1 MGYGDQV
8 GGHTSAMSAQAQ
20 QFISQADQFTSQ
32 LTSITNAVSGLASEF
47 YGNGSLAYQNAM
59 AKWNHD
65 AKIIVSDLEALS
77 HQLTGSSQ
85 ALTTLDS
92 DMARAF
98 NGFGG

>member
-8 GGHTSAMSAQAQ
+8 GGRTSAMSAQAQ

-32 LTSITNAVSGLASEF
+32 LATITSAVSALESEF
-47 YGNGSLAYQNAM
+47 YGNGSVAYQHAM
-59 AKWNHD
+59 QKWNHD
-65 AKIIVSDLEALS
+65 AKVIVGDLEALS

-92 DMARAF
+92 DLARAF